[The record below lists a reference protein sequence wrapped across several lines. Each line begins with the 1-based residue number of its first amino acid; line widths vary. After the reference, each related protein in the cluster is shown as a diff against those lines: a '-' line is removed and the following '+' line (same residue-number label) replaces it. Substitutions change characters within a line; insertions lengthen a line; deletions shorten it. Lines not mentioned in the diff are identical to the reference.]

1 MAPSI
6 SIAVDRRAGRHP
18 RTSGAARRVY
28 AWLLARWRRLAARR
42 DAGGATVEAMFATI
56 LLLTVVMFAIQ
67 AAVAWHATHIAQAA
81 ATRAATAA
89 AGFQSSASAGDT
101 AGRQTLAALGNGV
114 LKNPTVSVT
123 RTATQVRV
131 HIVGTAE
138 TVVPGT
144 RWRVEA
150 TVVRWVERFVP
161 DSAARTAM
169 K

>member
-28 AWLLARWRRLAARR
+28 ASLPARWRRLAARR

-89 AGFQSSASAGDT
+89 AGYQSSASAGDT

-123 RTATQVRV
+123 RSASTSWGPPRPSCPVPAGGSRPRSCDQSSASSPIPPQVQQ
-131 HIVGTAE
+131 
-138 TVVPGT
+138 
-144 RWRVEA
+144 
-150 TVVRWVERFVP
+150 
-161 DSAARTAM
+161 
-169 K
+169 